1 MASQLIHQENCEMS
15 EHVLTEVGAPRAP
28 GMSRPQR
35 RYSAKDRKRLLK
47 LFESREVSQKQF
59 ARDQGIPISTL
70 SYWVRRSA
78 RESAAAPV
86 EVIEIPGRKLIAARN
101 GRSIQQ
107 PSGDCVDIRLPN
119 QLEVRVSAGTD
130 AQWVAEL
137 LRGLLTC
144 SV

>member
-1 MASQLIHQENCEMS
+1 MALQLIHQENCEMS
-15 EHVLTEVGAPRAP
+15 DHVLTEVGAATAR
-28 GMSRPQR
+28 GTSRPQR
-35 RYSAKDRKRLLK
+35 KYSAKDRKRLLR
-47 LFESREVSQKQF
+47 LFKSREVSQKQF

-78 RESAAAPV
+78 GESAAAPV
-86 EVIEIPGRKLIAARN
+86 EVVEIPGRKLVAARD

-119 QLEVRVSAGTD
+119 QLELRVSAGTD

-137 LRGLLTC
+137 LQGLLTC